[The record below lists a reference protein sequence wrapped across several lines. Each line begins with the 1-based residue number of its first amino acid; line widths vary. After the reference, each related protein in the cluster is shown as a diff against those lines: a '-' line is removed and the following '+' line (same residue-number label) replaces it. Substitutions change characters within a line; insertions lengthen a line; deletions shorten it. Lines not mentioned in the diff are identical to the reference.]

1 MGNKHNLHGSERA
14 LCLYPALRPSES
26 EMLWALVGFLWFL
39 CDGDLYFEGLEPTL
53 PPSPLRGLPFL
64 PRKHKHI
71 LVPMVTWKSC
81 LPAWVKHVAQKGEKY
96 SAAFYV
102 VPL

>member
-1 MGNKHNLHGSERA
+1 MAQNEPCACVQRSDHLRA
-14 LCLYPALRPSES
+14 KCI
-26 EMLWALVGFLWFL
+26 GFLWL
-39 CDGDLYFEGLEPTL
+39 LYDGDLYFEGLEPTL
-53 PPSPLRGLPFL
+53 PPSPLQGLTFL
-64 PRKHKHI
+64 PRKHKQI

-81 LPAWVKHVAQKGEKY
+81 LPARVKHVAQKGEKY